1 MMKRILCM
9 LLLLVFLLSGCE
21 GPEEAVIPEYVLT
34 YAENQPEHYPTTV
47 AAGKFASLVEARTNG
62 KVVIQVRPGAEFGS
76 EAEVLN
82 QLYIGGVDFARL
94 SLSSVSDELPVL
106 NVLQLPY
113 LYQDADHMWRVL
125 DGQIGTDFLQLFS
138 EINLVG
144 LSWYDAG
151 ARCFYSNWPISSVD
165 DLSGKTVRVQD
176 SQMMMDMVELLGAE
190 PVTFAYSDVYAAF
203 EIGKIDAAE
212 NNWPAYQIQS
222 HYKLAGYYTVDEHTR
237 VPEIQLASARTWN
250 QLPEEYRR
258 IILECAHES
267 AVYQRKVWAEQETQS
282 RDNAIAQG
290 CQEIIL
296 MPEELTKF
304 RELVQ
309 PLYERYCADH
319 LELIQAIQA
328 G

>member
-1 MMKRILCM
+1 
-9 LLLLVFLLSGCE
+9 
-21 GPEEAVIPEYVLT
+21 
-34 YAENQPEHYPTTV
+34 
-47 AAGKFASLVEARTNG
+47 
-62 KVVIQVRPGAEFGS
+62 
-76 EAEVLN
+76 
-82 QLYIGGVDFARL
+82 
-94 SLSSVSDELPVL
+94 
-106 NVLQLPY
+106 
-113 LYQDADHMWRVL
+113 
-125 DGQIGTDFLQLFS
+125 
-138 EINLVG
+138 
-144 LSWYDAG
+144 
-151 ARCFYSNWPISSVD
+151 
-165 DLSGKTVRVQD
+165 
-176 SQMMMDMVELLGAE
+176 MMMDMVELLGAE